1 LAILT
6 KISTAF
12 ENSISE
18 YLHFQS
24 LCATENG
31 GASCPAGKQPMQV
44 VWHDDVRQAVY
55 GPPFLLVAHG
65 LHQDSPDRQLGE

>member
-18 YLHFQS
+18 YLHFQP
-24 LCATENG
+24 LVVTENG
-31 GASCPAGKQPMQV
+31 GASCPAGNAELISV
-44 VWHDDVRQAVY
+44 SSSHRLSGGAREVRSV
-55 GPPFLLVAHG
+55 FMG
-65 LHQDSPDRQLGE
+65 LIRS